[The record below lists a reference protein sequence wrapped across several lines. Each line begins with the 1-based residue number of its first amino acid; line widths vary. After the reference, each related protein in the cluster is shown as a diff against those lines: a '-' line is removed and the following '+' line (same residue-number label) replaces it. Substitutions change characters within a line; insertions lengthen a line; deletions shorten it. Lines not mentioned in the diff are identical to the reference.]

1 MLIFCWPSWLQ
12 STKVWTL
19 LTVPPILC
27 WIFSSLFMNMHIPL
41 TWNFP
46 ILLLGKTL
54 LWGKVFS
61 LLVASIQFFILQLFG
76 LVVSFGL
83 RATKRETMF
92 EVTGFTCRH
101 SSVSLK
107 RLLIFDFLFLFPSSG
122 FFFFLL
128 NLLVHITKRGNL
140 AGSAN
145 KCCHSH
151 WWRNCWRLIVRLG
164 AVFWKHLAGTFPVG
178 SMVLDKD

>member
-1 MLIFCWPSWLQ
+1 MMLIFCWPSWLQ
-12 STKVWTL
+12 STEVWTL

-41 TWNFP
+41 TWNFT

-61 LLVASIQFFILQLFG
+61 LLVASNKFFILQLFG

-83 RATKRETMF
+83 RVTKRETRF
-92 EVTGFTCRH
+92 EVTGFTRWH

-122 FFFFLL
+122 NFLFFSSEFTSSDSQEREPGWL
-128 NLLVHITKRGNL
+128 
-140 AGSAN
+140 
-145 KCCHSH
+145 C
-151 WWRNCWRLIVRLG
+151 
-164 AVFWKHLAGTFPVG
+164 
-178 SMVLDKD
+178 

>member
-1 MLIFCWPSWLQ
+1 MFRGVC
-12 STKVWTL
+12 
-19 LTVPPILC
+19 
-27 WIFSSLFMNMHIPL
+27 H
-41 TWNFP
+41 
-46 ILLLGKTL
+46 LGWGEDHQEDEEVAL

-92 EVTGFTCRH
+92 EVTGFTCWH

-122 FFFFLL
+122 FFFFSSEFTSSDSQEREPGWL
-128 NLLVHITKRGNL
+128 
-140 AGSAN
+140 
-145 KCCHSH
+145 C
-151 WWRNCWRLIVRLG
+151 
-164 AVFWKHLAGTFPVG
+164 
-178 SMVLDKD
+178 